1 MSFIIVET
9 LVIAG
14 AVAVGALAAARLGAR
29 ARERALGRTLRTA
42 SAIVSEGLA
51 AGDPLAALDGMTA
64 RLARLFDADVCV
76 IALPTGDGRLG
87 CNGSYGYPN
96 PEELFIGEDEGMTG
110 YTYSTGRPLVAPDV
124 RREPRFIAQV
134 EGIRSAVTV
143 PLRYEGRV
151 LGAFN
156 LEARKRRFSQ
166 RDLAVLEPLADQI
179 AAVIDNL
186 RLRADLEQAAA
197 SERKARQ
204 ELQAISSV
212 VMAGVASGTVLDEAL
227 ASMIEQIATHMGWE
241 SMAVILFA
249 DDGLL
254 YTRAAYGYPEF
265 STRIPFAPGRGIVGA
280 VAKSGVGRAVGDVS
294 ADPDYLDIVS
304 ETRSEMCVPLRHGH
318 EVLGVLNAESPRPDA
333 FSEDDLRVLTALA
346 EQMSIVIERA
356 RLIDLEHAALQS
368 LREADRL
375 KDDFVATLSHELRT
389 PLTSIKGSARTMLVR
404 GDDIDPNDREAFLRV
419 IVRQC
424 DRLAGI
430 IDGLLLVSQ
439 VESGVLGGERVRA
452 RLEGLLREAAEASG
466 VAERVLTVIPPR
478 AQIVTD
484 SFRLHHIV
492 RNLLENAAKYS
503 PAGSSIL
510 VRAAAAGGELTIE
523 VCDQG
528 PGIPRGDEER
538 IFERFLRL
546 AAPGTS
552 KVSGTGLGLYIAR
565 RFARDL
571 GGDIT
576 VGRSTQEPWLGARFT
591 VRLPDVLPGEPLE
604 APAPEPRALD
614 AR

>member
-1 MSFIIVET
+1 MGFVLLEL

-14 AVAVGALAAARLGAR
+14 AVALGALAAARLGAR
-29 ARERALGRTLRTA
+29 ARERALGRTMRAA

-51 AGDPLAALDGMTA
+51 AGHPAAALDGMTA

-87 CNGSYGYPN
+87 CSGSHGYPN
-96 PEELFIGEDEGMTG
+96 PGGLFIGEDEGMTG
-110 YTYSTGRPLVAPDV
+110 YAYKTGRSLVAPDV
-124 RREPRFIAQV
+124 RREARFAEQV
-134 EGIRSAVTV
+134 PGIRSAVTV

-156 LEARKRRFSQ
+156 LEARRRRFSE

-186 RLRADLEQAAA
+186 RLRADLEQAVS

-227 ASMIEQIATHMGWE
+227 SSMLEQIATHMGWE

-254 YTRAAYGYPEF
+254 YTRAAYGYPELV
-265 STRIPFAPGRGIVGA
+265 TGIPFAPGKGIVGA
-280 VAKSGVGRAVGDVS
+280 VAKSGVGRVVGDVS
-294 ADPDYLDIVS
+294 TDPDYLGVVA
-304 ETRSEMCVPLRHGH
+304 ETRSEMCVPLRHGS
-318 EVLGVLNAESPRPDA
+318 EIQGVLNAESPRLNA
-333 FSEDDLRVLTALA
+333 FSEDDFRVLTALA
-346 EQMSIVIERA
+346 EQMSVVIERA
-356 RLIDLEHAALQS
+356 RLIDLEHAALQR

-375 KDDFVATLSHELRT
+375 KDDFVATVSHELRT
-389 PLTSIKGSARTMLVR
+389 PLTSIKGSAQTMLVR
-404 GDDIDPNDREAFLRV
+404 EGDIDQAGREAFLRV

-439 VESGVLGGERVRA
+439 VESGALGGTPSQA
-452 RLEGLLREAAEASG
+452 RLQELVREAAEASG
-466 VAERVLTVIPPR
+466 AATRVLTVIPPR
-478 AQIVTD
+478 AQVVTD
-484 SFRLHHIV
+484 AFRLHHIV
-492 RNLLENAAKYS
+492 RNLIENAAKYS
-503 PAGSSIL
+503 PPGSSIL
-510 VRAAAAGGELTIE
+510 VRVAVAAGELTIE

-528 PGIPRGDEER
+528 PGIPPGDEER
-538 IFERFLRL
+538 IFERFQRL
-546 AAPGTS
+546 GEPGTS
-552 KVSGTGLGLYIAR
+552 RVSGTGLGLYIAR

-591 VRLPDVLPGEPLE
+591 VRLPDVLPDRPAGPPV
-604 APAPEPRALD
+604 PAPSAID
-614 AR
+614 AG